1 MKVEIFNYGEVQID
15 FVIFDFNGILG
26 ESGRVDEEV
35 KYFFERLVDKYI
47 VVVISFDIFG
57 MLEEEFG
64 GFLV

>member
-1 MKVEIFNYGEVQID
+1 M
-15 FVIFDFNGILG
+15 G